1 MVKAF
6 KAIKSYLR
14 HTDLLLLN
22 LAIISSLLGL
32 VAIYSATLSYH
43 SNKYV
48 IVQSAALV
56 LGVFCFVA
64 ASLIDLENIAR
75 FWKFFFVFNI
85 LFQLSLFVLGTA
97 GDTGNRSWIRFG
109 GIGIQP
115 AEFGKII
122 FICTLACH
130 IDRLK
135 DRINSV
141 KAVAQL
147 TLHFLL
153 TVAAVY
159 IPSKD
164 LGMAVAY
171 VFIFAIMMF
180 SSGLSWKWIGGITA
194 GAVAV
199 SPLVWQ
205 FLGDYQR
212 NRILVLFDPAID
224 PSIYYQT
231 DQSILALG
239 AGQFLGSGYMQGRQT
254 QYNILPAK
262 YTDSIF
268 SVIGE
273 EFGFVGCCVVIVLLG
288 TLVLRL
294 FYNASQCDNRFSLLV
309 CAGIASMF
317 TIQILINIGMCVGVM
332 PVIGLTLPFFSYGG
346 SSLVTMFLSLGIV
359 AGFVLRQR
367 PAWLRSSDE

>member
-1 MVKAF
+1 M
-6 KAIKSYLR
+6 
-14 HTDLLLLN
+14 
-22 LAIISSLLGL
+22 
-32 VAIYSATLSYH
+32 
-43 SNKYV
+43 
-48 IVQSAALV
+48 
-56 LGVFCFVA
+56 
-64 ASLIDLENIAR
+64 
-75 FWKFFFVFNI
+75 
-85 LFQLSLFVLGTA
+85 LGTA

-141 KAVAQL
+141 KAIVQL

-199 SPLVWQ
+199 SPLVWR

-294 FYNASQCDNRFSLLV
+294 FYNASQCDNRFSYLI
-309 CAGIASMF
+309 CAGMASMF